1 MINHYFDNLEITTAE
16 VEVIE
21 YLKAY
26 KTVEGTI
33 YKNENDLT

>member
-1 MINHYFDNLEITTAE
+1 MINHYSDNFEITVAE
-16 VEVIE
+16 VEAIE
-21 YLKAY
+21 YFKAY